1 MKFLLNMNNPITN
14 HQKEIAI
21 KAIQKK
27 LVGKKLTYK
36 EIYAIMDEI
45 AHERLSDILTT
56 YFVASSFKEGYN
68 DEELYFFTKA
78 MVETGNR
85 LKFKGIVAD
94 KHSVGGIAGTRTTMI
109 VVPIVAAAGY
119 KIPKIS
125 SRAITTPAGTADVM
139 EAIANVDFSTD
150 KIIKIVN
157 TAGGCIVWNGKLN
170 IAPADDIIIRVEEP
184 LMFESFDKIIISV
197 MSKKVAAG
205 TNHLVLDLPYGK
217 TAKIHRLSDAQK
229 VAKKFETLAKK
240 FNIKVAFDI
249 NEMLEPAGRGIGPI
263 LEARDVLYVLE
274 QHVDRP
280 LRLEAKAVRLAGLL
294 LDLCFKEE
302 KKYLNGEEEAKRILK
317 SGLALKKFQE
327 IVVAQSGEKEIKS
340 SKLKLAKYKKD
351 ILSPISG
358 KIKDINNYNLNTIAK
373 ILGAPK
379 DKQAGIYL
387 HKKLDHTVSKSEP
400 MMTFYTNDKYLL
412 KEAEITLDNL
422 PIFNIEH

>member
-1 MKFLLNMNNPITN
+1 MTNENNN
-14 HQKEIAI
+14 QKEIAI
-21 KAIQKK
+21 RAIQKK
-27 LVGKKLTYK
+27 LLGKKITYK

-56 YFVASSFKEGYN
+56 YFVASSFKEGYTE
-68 DEELYFFTKA
+68 EELYYLTKA

-85 LKFKGIVAD
+85 LSFKGIVAD

-109 VVPIVAAAGY
+109 IVPIIAAAGF

-139 EAIANVDFSTD
+139 ESIANVEFSIEEIT
-150 KIIKIVN
+150 KIVN
-157 TAGGCIVWNGKLN
+157 TVGGCIVWNGRLN

-184 LMFESFDKIIISV
+184 LKFESFDKIIISV
-197 MSKKVAAG
+197 MSKKIAAG
-205 TNHLVLDLPYGK
+205 TTHLVLDLPYGK

-229 VAKKFETLAKK
+229 VAKKFESLAKK
-240 FNIKVAFDI
+240 FNIKVTFDI

-274 QHVDRP
+274 QDVDRP
-280 LRLEAKAVRLAGLL
+280 LKLETKALKLAGLL
-294 LDLCFKEE
+294 LDLCYKDV
-302 KKYLNGEEEAKRILK
+302 KVNLDGEEEATKILK

-327 IVVAQSGEKEIKS
+327 IVAAQGGIKEIKS
-340 SKLKLAKYKKD
+340 NKLKLAKFKKD
-351 ILSPISG
+351 ILAKTSG

-387 HKKLDHTVSKSEP
+387 YKKLDHSVKKNEP
-400 MMTFYTNDKYLL
+400 IMTFYSSDKYLL
-412 KEAEITLDNL
+412 EEAEVTLENL
-422 PIFNIEH
+422 PIFKIEQ

>member
-1 MKFLLNMNNPITN
+1 MINENN

-56 YFVASSFKEGYN
+56 YFVASSFKEGYSE
-68 DEELYFFTKA
+68 EELYYFTKA

-109 VVPIVAAAGY
+109 VVPIVAAYGY

-139 EAIANVDFSTD
+139 EGIANVDFQPQE
-150 KIIKIVN
+150 IVN
-157 TAGGCIVWNGKLN
+157 IVEKVGGCIVWNGKLN
-170 IAPADDIIIRVEEP
+170 IAPADDVIIRVEEP

-197 MSKKVAAG
+197 MSKKIAAG
-205 TNHLVLDLPYGK
+205 TTHLVLDLPYGK

-229 VAKKFETLAKK
+229 VAKKFEMLAKK

-274 QHVDRP
+274 QHIDRP
-280 LRLEAKAVRLAGLL
+280 LRLEAKALRLAGLL

-302 KKYLNGEEEAKRILK
+302 KKDLNGEEEARKILK
-317 SGLALKKFQE
+317 NGLALKKFQE
-327 IVVAQSGEKEIKS
+327 IVAAQGGDKEIKS
-340 SKLKLAKYKKD
+340 SKLKLAKFKKD
-351 ILSPISG
+351 ILATVSG

-387 HKKLDHTVSKSEP
+387 HKKLDHPVKKNEP
-400 MMTFYTNDKYLL
+400 IMTFYSNDPYLL
-412 KEAEITLDNL
+412 KEAEVTMENL
-422 PIFNIEH
+422 PIFTIEH

>member
-1 MKFLLNMNNPITN
+1 MNNPKDTD
-14 HQKEIAI
+14 HQKKIAI
-21 KAIQKK
+21 EAIQKK
-27 LVGKKLTYK
+27 LVGKKLSYK

-56 YFVASSFKEGYN
+56 YFVASSFKEGYSN
-68 DEELYFFTKA
+68 EELYLFTKA
-78 MVETGNR
+78 MVETGSQ

-109 VVPIVAAAGY
+109 VVPIVAAASFR
-119 KIPKIS
+119 IPKIS

-139 EAIANVDFSTD
+139 EAIASVDFSPKEVT
-150 KIIKIVN
+150 KIVEKV
-157 TAGGCIVWNGKLN
+157 GGCIVWNGKLN
-170 IAPADDIIIRVEEP
+170 IAPADDVIIRVEEP

-205 TNHLVLDLPYGK
+205 TTHLVLDLPYGK

-229 VAKKFETLAKK
+229 VAKK

-274 QHVDRP
+274 QNIDRP
-280 LRLEAKAVRLAGLL
+280 LRLEAKALRLAGLL

-302 KKYLNGEEEAKRILK
+302 KKDLNGEEEAKKILK

-327 IVVAQSGEKEIKS
+327 IVAAQGGEKEIKS
-340 SKLKLAKYKKD
+340 SKLELAKYQKN

-387 HKKLDHTVSKSEP
+387 HKKLDHAVSKNEP
-400 MMTFYTNDKYLL
+400 ILTFYANDKYLL
-412 KEAEITLDNL
+412 KEAEVTLDNL
-422 PIFNIEH
+422 PIFTIEH

>member
-1 MKFLLNMNNPITN
+1 MNNSNIN

-27 LVGKKLTYK
+27 LVGKRLTYK

-56 YFVASSFKEGYN
+56 YFVASSFKEGYTE
-68 DEELYFFTKA
+68 EELYFFTKA
-78 MVETGNR
+78 MVETGSR

-109 VVPIVAAAGY
+109 VIPIIASAGF

-139 EAIANVDFSTD
+139 ESIANVDFS
-150 KIIKIVN
+150 IEEIEKIVN
-157 TAGGCIVWNGKLN
+157 KIGGCVVWNGKLN

-197 MSKKVAAG
+197 MSKKIAAG
-205 TNHLVLDLPYGK
+205 TTHLVLDLPYGK

-229 VAKKFETLAKK
+229 VAKKFESLAKK
-240 FNIKVAFDI
+240 FNIRVAFDI

-274 QHVDRP
+274 QDVDRP
-280 LRLEAKAVRLAGLL
+280 LKLEAKALRLAGLL
-294 LDLCFKEE
+294 LDLCYKDA
-302 KKYLNGEEEAKRILK
+302 KINLNGEEEAKKILK
-317 SGLALKKFQE
+317 NGLALKKFQE
-327 IVVAQSGEKEIKS
+327 IVVAQGGIKEIKS
-340 SKLKLAKYKKD
+340 SKLKLAKFKKD
-351 ILSPISG
+351 ILAKTSG
-358 KIKDINNYNLNTIAK
+358 KIKDINNYNLNNIAK

-387 HKKLDHTVSKSEP
+387 HKKLDHAVSKNEP
-400 MMTFYTNDKYLL
+400 MMTFYANDQYLL
-412 KEAEITLDNL
+412 KEAEVTLENL

>member
-1 MKFLLNMNNPITN
+1 MTSETKN
-14 HQKEIAI
+14 QKEIAI

-27 LVGKKLTYK
+27 LLGKKITYK

-45 AHERLSDILTT
+45 ANERLSDILTT
-56 YFVASSFKEGYN
+56 YFVASSFKEGYSE
-68 DEELYFFTKA
+68 EELYYFTKA

-109 VVPIVAAAGY
+109 VVPIVAAYGY

-139 EAIANVDFSTD
+139 EGIANVDFQPQE
-150 KIIKIVN
+150 IVN
-157 TAGGCIVWNGKLN
+157 IVEKLGGCIVWNGKLN
-170 IAPADDIIIRVEEP
+170 IAPADDVIIRVEEP

-197 MSKKVAAG
+197 MSKKIAAG
-205 TNHLVLDLPYGK
+205 TTHLVLDLPYGK

-229 VAKKFETLAKK
+229 VAKKFEMLAKK
-240 FNIKVAFDI
+240 FNIKVSFDI

-274 QHVDRP
+274 QHIDRP
-280 LRLEAKAVRLAGLL
+280 LRLEVKALRLAGLL

-302 KKYLNGEEEAKRILK
+302 KKDLNGEEEARKILK
-317 SGLALKKFQE
+317 NGLALKKFQE
-327 IVVAQSGEKEIKS
+327 IVAAQGGDKEIKS
-340 SKLKLAKYKKD
+340 SKLKLAKFKKD
-351 ILSPISG
+351 ILATVSG

-387 HKKLDHTVSKSEP
+387 HKKLDHPVKKNEP
-400 MMTFYTNDKYLL
+400 IMTFYSNDPYLL
-412 KEAEITLDNL
+412 KEAEVTMENL
-422 PIFNIEH
+422 PIFTIEH

>member
-1 MKFLLNMNNPITN
+1 MTSETKN
-14 HQKEIAI
+14 QKEIAI

-27 LVGKKLTYK
+27 LLGKKITYK

-45 AHERLSDILTT
+45 ANERLSDILTT
-56 YFVASSFKEGYN
+56 YFVASSFKEGYSE
-68 DEELYFFTKA
+68 EELYYFTKA

-109 VVPIVAAAGY
+109 VVPIVAAYGY

-139 EAIANVDFSTD
+139 EGIANVDFQPQE
-150 KIIKIVN
+150 IVN
-157 TAGGCIVWNGKLN
+157 IVEKLGGCIVWNGKLN
-170 IAPADDIIIRVEEP
+170 IAPADDVIIRVEEP

-197 MSKKVAAG
+197 MSKKIAAG
-205 TNHLVLDLPYGK
+205 TTHLVLDLPYGK

-229 VAKKFETLAKK
+229 VAKKFEMLAKK
-240 FNIKVAFDI
+240 FNIKVSFDI

-274 QHVDRP
+274 QHIDRP
-280 LRLEAKAVRLAGLL
+280 LRLEVKALRLAGLL

-302 KKYLNGEEEAKRILK
+302 KKDLNGEEEARKILK
-317 SGLALKKFQE
+317 NGLALKKFQE
-327 IVVAQSGEKEIKS
+327 IVAAQGGDKEIKS
-340 SKLKLAKYKKD
+340 SKLKLAKFKKD
-351 ILSPISG
+351 ILATVSG

-387 HKKLDHTVSKSEP
+387 HKKLDHPVKKNEP
-400 MMTFYTNDKYLL
+400 IMTFYSNDPYLL
-412 KEAEITLDNL
+412 KEAEVTMENL
-422 PIFNIEH
+422 PIFIIEH

>member
-1 MKFLLNMNNPITN
+1 LKFLLNMNNPITN

-85 LKFKGIVAD
+85 LKFKGIVTD

-150 KIIKIVN
+150 KITKIIN
-157 TAGGCIVWNGKLN
+157 TVGGCIVWNGKLN

-205 TNHLVLDLPYGK
+205 TTHLVLDLPYGK
-217 TAKIHRLSDAQK
+217 TAKIHRLSDAQQ

-280 LRLEAKAVRLAGLL
+280 LRLEAKAIRLAGLL

-327 IVVAQSGEKEIKS
+327 IVVAQGGEKEIKS

-351 ILSPISG
+351 IISPISG

-387 HKKLDHTVSKSEP
+387 HKKIDHAVSKNES
-400 MMTFYTNDKYLL
+400 MMTFYTNDQYLL

>member
-1 MKFLLNMNNPITN
+1 MTSETKN
-14 HQKEIAI
+14 QKEIAI

-27 LVGKKLTYK
+27 LLGKKITYK

-56 YFVASSFKEGYN
+56 YFVASSFKEGYSE
-68 DEELYFFTKA
+68 EELYYFTKA

-94 KHSVGGIAGTRTTMI
+94 KHSVGGISGTRTTMI
-109 VVPIVAAAGY
+109 VVPIVAAYGY

-139 EAIANVDFSTD
+139 EGIANVDFQPQE
-150 KIIKIVN
+150 IINIVEKV
-157 TAGGCIVWNGKLN
+157 GGCIVWNGKLN
-170 IAPADDIIIRVEEP
+170 IAPADDVIIRVEEP

-197 MSKKVAAG
+197 MSKKIAAG
-205 TNHLVLDLPYGK
+205 TTHLVLDLPYGK

-229 VAKKFETLAKK
+229 VAKKFEMLAKK

-274 QHVDRP
+274 QHIDRP
-280 LRLEAKAVRLAGLL
+280 LRLEAKALRLAGLL

-302 KKYLNGEEEAKRILK
+302 KKDLNGEEEARKILK
-317 SGLALKKFQE
+317 NGLALKKFQE
-327 IVVAQSGEKEIKS
+327 IVAAQGGDKEIKS
-340 SKLKLAKYKKD
+340 SKLKLAKFKKD
-351 ILSPISG
+351 ILATVSG

-387 HKKLDHTVSKSEP
+387 HKKLDHPVKKNEP
-400 MMTFYTNDKYLL
+400 IMTFYSNDPYLL
-412 KEAEITLDNL
+412 KEAEVTMENL
-422 PIFNIEH
+422 PIFTIEH

>member
-1 MKFLLNMNNPITN
+1 MTSETKN
-14 HQKEIAI
+14 QKEIAI

-27 LVGKKLTYK
+27 LLGKKLTYK

-56 YFVASSFKEGYN
+56 YFVASSFKEGYSE
-68 DEELYFFTKA
+68 EELYYFTKA

-94 KHSVGGIAGTRTTMI
+94 KHSVGGISGTRTTMI
-109 VVPIVAAAGY
+109 VVPIVAAYGY

-139 EAIANVDFSTD
+139 EGIANVNFQPQE
-150 KIIKIVN
+150 IVN
-157 TAGGCIVWNGKLN
+157 IVEKVGGCIVWNGKLN
-170 IAPADDIIIRVEEP
+170 IAPADDVIIRVEEP

-197 MSKKVAAG
+197 MSKKIAAG
-205 TNHLVLDLPYGK
+205 TTHLVLDLPYGK
-217 TAKIHRLSDAQK
+217 TVKIHRLSDAQK
-229 VAKKFETLAKK
+229 VAKKFEMLAKK

-274 QHVDRP
+274 QHIDRP
-280 LRLEAKAVRLAGLL
+280 LRLEAKALRLAGLL

-302 KKYLNGEEEAKRILK
+302 KKDLNGEEEARKILK
-317 SGLALKKFQE
+317 NGLALKKFQE
-327 IVVAQSGEKEIKS
+327 IVAAQGGDKEIKS
-340 SKLKLAKYKKD
+340 SKLKLAKFKKD
-351 ILSPISG
+351 ILATVSG

-387 HKKLDHTVSKSEP
+387 HKKLDHPVKKNEP
-400 MMTFYTNDKYLL
+400 IMTFYSNDPYLL
-412 KEAEITLDNL
+412 KEAEVTMENL
-422 PIFNIEH
+422 PIFIIEH

>member
-1 MKFLLNMNNPITN
+1 MNNLNNN

-27 LVGKKLTYK
+27 LVGKRLTYK

-56 YFVASSFKEGYN
+56 YFVASSFKEGYTE
-68 DEELYFFTKA
+68 EELYFFTKA

-85 LKFKGIVAD
+85 LEFKGIVAD

-109 VVPIVAAAGY
+109 VVPIVAAAGF

-139 EAIANVDFSTD
+139 ESIANVDFSID
-150 KIIKIVN
+150 EIIKIVN
-157 TAGGCIVWNGKLN
+157 DVGGSIVWNGKLN

-197 MSKKVAAG
+197 MSKKIAAG
-205 TNHLVLDLPYGK
+205 TTHLVLDLPYGK
-217 TAKIHRLSDAQK
+217 TAKIHRLSDAQQ

-280 LRLEAKAVRLAGLL
+280 LRLEAKGIRLAGLL

-302 KKYLNGEEEAKRILK
+302 KKDLNGEEEAKKILK

-327 IVVAQSGEKEIKS
+327 IVAAQGGEKEIKS
-340 SKLKLAKYKKD
+340 NKLKLAKYKKD
-351 ILSPISG
+351 IPSPISG

-387 HKKLDHTVSKSEP
+387 HKKLDHTVSKNES
-400 MMTFYTNDKYLL
+400 MMTFYTNDQYLL

-422 PIFNIEH
+422 PIFNIEY

>member
-1 MKFLLNMNNPITN
+1 MTSETKN
-14 HQKEIAI
+14 QKEIAI

-27 LVGKKLTYK
+27 LLGKKITYK

-56 YFVASSFKEGYN
+56 YFVASSFKEGYSE
-68 DEELYFFTKA
+68 EELYYFTKA

-94 KHSVGGIAGTRTTMI
+94 KHSVGGISGTRTTMI
-109 VVPIVAAAGY
+109 VVPIVAAYGY

-139 EAIANVDFSTD
+139 EGIANVDFQPQE
-150 KIIKIVN
+150 IVN
-157 TAGGCIVWNGKLN
+157 IVEKLGGCIVWNGKLN
-170 IAPADDIIIRVEEP
+170 IAPADDVIIRVEEP

-197 MSKKVAAG
+197 MSKKIAAG
-205 TNHLVLDLPYGK
+205 TTHLVLDLPYGK

-229 VAKKFETLAKK
+229 VAKKFEMLAKK

-274 QHVDRP
+274 QHIDRP
-280 LRLEAKAVRLAGLL
+280 LRLEAKALRLAGLL

-302 KKYLNGEEEAKRILK
+302 KKDLNGEEEARKILK
-317 SGLALKKFQE
+317 NGLALKKFEE
-327 IVVAQSGEKEIKS
+327 IVAAQGGDKEIKS
-340 SKLKLAKYKKD
+340 SKLKLAKFKKD
-351 ILSPISG
+351 ILATVSG

-387 HKKLDHTVSKSEP
+387 HKKLDHPVKKNEP
-400 MMTFYTNDKYLL
+400 IMTFYSNDPYLL
-412 KEAEITLDNL
+412 KEAEVTMENL
-422 PIFNIEH
+422 PIFTIEH

>member
-1 MKFLLNMNNPITN
+1 MTSETKN
-14 HQKEIAI
+14 QKEIAI

-27 LVGKKLTYK
+27 LLGKKLTYK

-56 YFVASSFKEGYN
+56 YFVASSFKEGYSE
-68 DEELYFFTKA
+68 EELYYFTKA

-109 VVPIVAAAGY
+109 VVPIVAAYGY

-139 EAIANVDFSTD
+139 EGIANVDFQPQE
-150 KIIKIVN
+150 IVN
-157 TAGGCIVWNGKLN
+157 IVEKVGGCIVWNGKLN
-170 IAPADDIIIRVEEP
+170 IAPADDVIIRVEEP

-197 MSKKVAAG
+197 MSKKIAAG
-205 TNHLVLDLPYGK
+205 TTHLVLDLPYGK

-229 VAKKFETLAKK
+229 VAKKFEMLAKK

-274 QHVDRP
+274 QHIDRP
-280 LRLEAKAVRLAGLL
+280 LRLEAKALRLAGLL
-294 LDLCFKEE
+294 LNLCFKEE
-302 KKYLNGEEEAKRILK
+302 KKDLNGEEEARKILK
-317 SGLALKKFQE
+317 NGLALKKFQE
-327 IVVAQSGEKEIKS
+327 IVAAQGGDKEIKS
-340 SKLKLAKYKKD
+340 SKLKLAKFKKD
-351 ILSPISG
+351 ILATVSG

-387 HKKLDHTVSKSEP
+387 HKKLDHPVKKNEP
-400 MMTFYTNDKYLL
+400 IMTFYSNDPYLL
-412 KEAEITLDNL
+412 KEAEVTMENL
-422 PIFNIEH
+422 PIFIIEH

>member
-1 MKFLLNMNNPITN
+1 MTSETKN
-14 HQKEIAI
+14 QKEIAI

-27 LVGKKLTYK
+27 LLGKKITYK

-56 YFVASSFKEGYN
+56 YFVASSFKEGYSE
-68 DEELYFFTKA
+68 EELYYFTKA

-109 VVPIVAAAGY
+109 VVPIVAAYGY

-139 EAIANVDFSTD
+139 EGIANVDFQPQE
-150 KIIKIVN
+150 IVN
-157 TAGGCIVWNGKLN
+157 IVEKLGGCIVWNGKLN
-170 IAPADDIIIRVEEP
+170 IAPADDVIIRVEEP

-197 MSKKVAAG
+197 MSKKIAAG
-205 TNHLVLDLPYGK
+205 TTHLVLDLPYGK

-229 VAKKFETLAKK
+229 VAKKFEMLAKK

-274 QHVDRP
+274 QHIDRP
-280 LRLEAKAVRLAGLL
+280 LRLEAKALRLAGYYSI
-294 LDLCFKEE
+294 FV
-302 KKYLNGEEEAKRILK
+302 
-317 SGLALKKFQE
+317 LKK
-327 IVVAQSGEKEIKS
+327 
-340 SKLKLAKYKKD
+340 KK
-351 ILSPISG
+351 
-358 KIKDINNYNLNTIAK
+358 KI
-373 ILGAPK
+373 
-379 DKQAGIYL
+379 
-387 HKKLDHTVSKSEP
+387 
-400 MMTFYTNDKYLL
+400 
-412 KEAEITLDNL
+412 
-422 PIFNIEH
+422 

>member
-1 MKFLLNMNNPITN
+1 MTSETKN
-14 HQKEIAI
+14 QKEIAI

-27 LVGKKLTYK
+27 LLGKKITYK

-56 YFVASSFKEGYN
+56 YFVASSFKEGYSE
-68 DEELYFFTKA
+68 EELYYFTKA

-94 KHSVGGIAGTRTTMI
+94 KHSVGGISGTRTTMI
-109 VVPIVAAAGY
+109 VVPIVAAYGY

-139 EAIANVDFSTD
+139 EGIANINFQPQE
-150 KIIKIVN
+150 IINIVEKV
-157 TAGGCIVWNGKLN
+157 GGCIVWNGKLN
-170 IAPADDIIIRVEEP
+170 IAPADDVIIRVEEP

-197 MSKKVAAG
+197 MSKKIAAG
-205 TNHLVLDLPYGK
+205 TTHLVLDLPYGK

-229 VAKKFETLAKK
+229 VVKKFEMLAKK

-274 QHVDRP
+274 QHIDRP
-280 LRLEAKAVRLAGLL
+280 LRLEAKALRLAGLL

-302 KKYLNGEEEAKRILK
+302 KKDLNGEEEARKILK
-317 SGLALKKFQE
+317 NGLALKKFQE
-327 IVVAQSGEKEIKS
+327 IVAAQGGDKEIKS
-340 SKLKLAKYKKD
+340 SKLKLAKFKKD
-351 ILSPISG
+351 ILATVSG

-387 HKKLDHTVSKSEP
+387 HKKLDHPVKKNEP
-400 MMTFYTNDKYLL
+400 IMTFYSNDPYLL
-412 KEAEITLDNL
+412 KEAEVTMENL
-422 PIFNIEH
+422 PIFTIEH

>member
-1 MKFLLNMNNPITN
+1 MTSETKN
-14 HQKEIAI
+14 QKEIAI

-27 LVGKKLTYK
+27 LLGKKLTYK

-56 YFVASSFKEGYN
+56 YFVASSFKEGYSE
-68 DEELYFFTKA
+68 EELYYFTKA

-109 VVPIVAAAGY
+109 VVPIVAAYGY

-139 EAIANVDFSTD
+139 EAIANVDFQPQE
-150 KIIKIVN
+150 IVN
-157 TAGGCIVWNGKLN
+157 IVEKVGGCIVWNGKLN
-170 IAPADDIIIRVEEP
+170 IAPADDVIIRVEEP

-197 MSKKVAAG
+197 MSKKIAAG
-205 TNHLVLDLPYGK
+205 TTHLVLDLPYGK

-229 VAKKFETLAKK
+229 VAKKFEMLAKK

-274 QHVDRP
+274 QHIDRP
-280 LRLEAKAVRLAGLL
+280 LRLEAKALRLAGLL

-302 KKYLNGEEEAKRILK
+302 KKDLNGEEEARKILK
-317 SGLALKKFQE
+317 NGLALKKFQE
-327 IVVAQSGEKEIKS
+327 IVAAQGGDKEIKS
-340 SKLKLAKYKKD
+340 SKLKLAKFKKD
-351 ILSPISG
+351 ILATVSG

-387 HKKLDHTVSKSEP
+387 HKKLDHPVKKNEP
-400 MMTFYTNDKYLL
+400 IMTFYSNDPYLL
-412 KEAEITLDNL
+412 KEAEVTMENL
-422 PIFNIEH
+422 PIFTIEH

>member
-150 KIIKIVN
+150 KITKIVN
-157 TAGGCIVWNGKLN
+157 TVGGCIVWNGKLN

-205 TNHLVLDLPYGK
+205 TTHLVLDLPYGK
-217 TAKIHRLSDAQK
+217 TAKIHRLSDAQQ

-280 LRLEAKAVRLAGLL
+280 LRLEAKAIRLAGLL

-327 IVVAQSGEKEIKS
+327 IVVTQGGEKEIKS
-340 SKLKLAKYKKD
+340 SSLKLAKYKKD

-400 MMTFYTNDKYLL
+400 MMTFYTNDQYLL

>member
-1 MKFLLNMNNPITN
+1 MTSETKN
-14 HQKEIAI
+14 QKEIAI

-27 LVGKKLTYK
+27 LLGKKLTYK

-56 YFVASSFKEGYN
+56 YFVASSFKEGYSE
-68 DEELYFFTKA
+68 EELYYFTKA

-109 VVPIVAAAGY
+109 VVPIVAAYGY

-139 EAIANVDFSTD
+139 EGIANVDFQPQE
-150 KIIKIVN
+150 IVN
-157 TAGGCIVWNGKLN
+157 IVEKVGGCIVWNGKLN
-170 IAPADDIIIRVEEP
+170 IAPADDVIIRVEEP

-197 MSKKVAAG
+197 MSKKIAAG
-205 TNHLVLDLPYGK
+205 TTHLVLDLPYGK

-229 VAKKFETLAKK
+229 VAKKFEMLAKK

-274 QHVDRP
+274 QHIDRP
-280 LRLEAKAVRLAGLL
+280 LRLEAKALRLAGLL

-302 KKYLNGEEEAKRILK
+302 KKDLNGEEEARKILK
-317 SGLALKKFQE
+317 NGLALKKFQE
-327 IVVAQSGEKEIKS
+327 IVAAQGGDKEIKS
-340 SKLKLAKYKKD
+340 SKLKLAKFKKD
-351 ILSPISG
+351 ILTTVSG

-387 HKKLDHTVSKSEP
+387 HKKLDHPVKKNEP
-400 MMTFYTNDKYLL
+400 IMTFYSNDPYLL
-412 KEAEITLDNL
+412 KEAEVTMENL
-422 PIFNIEH
+422 PIFIIEH

>member
-1 MKFLLNMNNPITN
+1 MNNSNIN

-27 LVGKKLTYK
+27 LVGKRLTYK

-56 YFVASSFKEGYN
+56 YFVASSFKEGYTE
-68 DEELYFFTKA
+68 EELYFFTKA
-78 MVETGNR
+78 MVETGSR

-109 VVPIVAAAGY
+109 VVPIIASAGF

-139 EAIANVDFSTD
+139 ESIANVDFSID
-150 KIIKIVN
+150 EIEKIVN
-157 TAGGCIVWNGKLN
+157 KIGGCVVWNGKLN

-197 MSKKVAAG
+197 MSKKIAAG
-205 TNHLVLDLPYGK
+205 TTHLVLDLPYGK

-229 VAKKFETLAKK
+229 VAKKFESLAKK
-240 FNIKVAFDI
+240 FNIRVAFDI

-274 QHVDRP
+274 QDVDRP
-280 LRLEAKAVRLAGLL
+280 LKLEAKALRLAGLL
-294 LDLCFKEE
+294 LDLCYKDA
-302 KKYLNGEEEAKRILK
+302 KINLNGEEEAKKILK
-317 SGLALKKFQE
+317 NGLALKKFQE
-327 IVVAQSGEKEIKS
+327 IVVAQGGIKEIKS
-340 SKLKLAKYKKD
+340 SKLKLAKFKKD
-351 ILSPISG
+351 ILAKTSG
-358 KIKDINNYNLNTIAK
+358 KIKDINNYNLNNIAK

-387 HKKLDHTVSKSEP
+387 HKKLDHAVSKNEP
-400 MMTFYTNDKYLL
+400 MMTFYANDQYLL
-412 KEAEITLDNL
+412 KEAEVTLENL

>member
-1 MKFLLNMNNPITN
+1 MTSEIKN
-14 HQKEIAI
+14 QKEIAI
-21 KAIQKK
+21 KAIRKK
-27 LVGKKLTYK
+27 LIGKRLKYK

-56 YFVASSFKEGYN
+56 YFVASSFKEGYS
-68 DEELYFFTKA
+68 EKELYYFTKA

-85 LKFKGIVAD
+85 LKFKGIIAD

-109 VVPIVAAAGY
+109 VVPIIAAAGY

-139 EAIANVDFSTD
+139 ESIANVDFSID
-150 KIIKIVN
+150 QIKKIVN
-157 TAGGCIVWNGKLN
+157 NIGGCIAWNGKLN
-170 IAPADDIIIRVEEP
+170 IAPADDVIIRVEEP

-197 MSKKVAAG
+197 MSKKIAAG
-205 TNHLVLDLPYGK
+205 TTHLVLDLPYGK
-217 TAKIHRLSDAQK
+217 TAKINRLSDAQK
-229 VAKKFETLAKK
+229 VARKFEMLAKK

-274 QHVDRP
+274 QNIDRP
-280 LRLEAKAVRLAGLL
+280 LRLEAKALRLAGLL
-294 LDLCFKEE
+294 LDLCYKEE
-302 KKYLNGEEEAKRILK
+302 KKDLKGEEEAKKILK

-327 IVVAQSGEKEIKS
+327 IVAAQGGDKEIKS
-340 SKLKLAKYKKD
+340 NKLKLAKFKKD
-351 ILSPISG
+351 ILAKFSG
-358 KIKDINNYNLNTIAK
+358 KIKDINNYNINIIAK

-387 HKKLDHTVSKSEP
+387 YKKLDHQVKKNEP
-400 MMTFYTNDKYLL
+400 LMAFYSNDDYLL
-412 KEAEITLDNL
+412 REAEVTMENL
-422 PIFNIEH
+422 PIFTIEH

>member
-1 MKFLLNMNNPITN
+1 MTSETKN
-14 HQKEIAI
+14 QKEIAI

-27 LVGKKLTYK
+27 LLGKKITYK

-45 AHERLSDILTT
+45 ANERLSDILTT
-56 YFVASSFKEGYN
+56 YFVASSFKEGYSE
-68 DEELYFFTKA
+68 EELYYFTKA

-94 KHSVGGIAGTRTTMI
+94 KHSVGGISGTRTTMI
-109 VVPIVAAAGY
+109 VVPIVAAYGY

-139 EAIANVDFSTD
+139 EGIANVDFQPQE
-150 KIIKIVN
+150 IVN
-157 TAGGCIVWNGKLN
+157 IVEKVGGCIVWNGKLN
-170 IAPADDIIIRVEEP
+170 IAPADDVIIRVEEP

-197 MSKKVAAG
+197 MSKKIAAG
-205 TNHLVLDLPYGK
+205 TTHLVLDLPYGK

-229 VAKKFETLAKK
+229 VAKKFEMLAKK

-274 QHVDRP
+274 QHIDRP
-280 LRLEAKAVRLAGLL
+280 LRLEVKALRLAGLL

-302 KKYLNGEEEAKRILK
+302 KKDLNGEEEARKILK
-317 SGLALKKFQE
+317 NGLALKKFQE
-327 IVVAQSGEKEIKS
+327 IVAAQGGDKEIKS
-340 SKLKLAKYKKD
+340 SKLKLAKFKKD
-351 ILSPISG
+351 ILATVSG

-387 HKKLDHTVSKSEP
+387 HKKLDHPVKKNEP
-400 MMTFYTNDKYLL
+400 IMTFYSNDPYLL
-412 KEAEITLDNL
+412 KEAEVTMENL
-422 PIFNIEH
+422 PIFIIEH

>member
-1 MKFLLNMNNPITN
+1 MTSETKN
-14 HQKEIAI
+14 QKEIAI

-27 LVGKKLTYK
+27 LLGKKLTYK

-56 YFVASSFKEGYN
+56 YFVASSFKEGYSE
-68 DEELYFFTKA
+68 EELYYFTKA

-94 KHSVGGIAGTRTTMI
+94 KHSVGGISGTRTTMI
-109 VVPIVAAAGY
+109 VVPIVAAYGY

-139 EAIANVDFSTD
+139 EGIANVDFQPQE
-150 KIIKIVN
+150 IVN
-157 TAGGCIVWNGKLN
+157 IVEKVGGCIVWNGKLN
-170 IAPADDIIIRVEEP
+170 IAPADDVIIRVEEP

-197 MSKKVAAG
+197 MSKKIAAG
-205 TNHLVLDLPYGK
+205 TTHLVLDLPYGK

-229 VAKKFETLAKK
+229 VAKKFEMLAKK

-274 QHVDRP
+274 QNIDRP
-280 LRLEAKAVRLAGLL
+280 LRLEAKALRLAGLL

-302 KKYLNGEEEAKRILK
+302 KKDLNGEEEARKILK
-317 SGLALKKFQE
+317 NGLALKKFQE
-327 IVVAQSGEKEIKS
+327 IVAAQGGDKEIKS
-340 SKLKLAKYKKD
+340 SKLKLAKFKKD
-351 ILSPISG
+351 ILATVSG

-387 HKKLDHTVSKSEP
+387 HKKLDHPVKKNEP
-400 MMTFYTNDKYLL
+400 IMTFYSNDPYLL
-412 KEAEITLDNL
+412 KEAEVTMENL
-422 PIFNIEH
+422 PIFIIEH